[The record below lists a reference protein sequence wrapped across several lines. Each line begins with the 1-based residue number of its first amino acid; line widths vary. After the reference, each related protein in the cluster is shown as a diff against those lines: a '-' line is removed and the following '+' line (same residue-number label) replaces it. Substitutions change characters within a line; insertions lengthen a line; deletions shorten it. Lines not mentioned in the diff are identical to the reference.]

1 MARRRDDTTSPLRG
15 AIAAMTR
22 DNIIGIDGGLPW
34 HYSDDLKRFKQRT
47 MGSAI
52 IMGRVTWD
60 SIGQRQLAGRRNIV
74 ISRSALPGVEHYND
88 IHQALDACLDQDL
101 WVIGGGQI
109 YRASMPWLNLLDIT
123 LVPDVIDRKA
133 VVRFP
138 EIDPR
143 CWTVVEESIL
153 PGISGLTNTVYHRID
168 SDQAAE

>member
-1 MARRRDDTTSPLRG
+1 VNKQRLDMPSPLRG

-34 HYSDDLKRFKQRT
+34 RYSDDLKRFKQRT

-60 SIGQRQLAGRRNIV
+60 SIGQRQLSGRRNIV
-74 ISRSALPGVEHYND
+74 ISRSTLPDVEHYND
-88 IHQALDACLDQDL
+88 VHQAFDACQDQDL

-123 LVPDVIDRKA
+123 YVPDVIRRQD
-133 VVRFP
+133 VIRFP
-138 EIDPR
+138 RIDPS
-143 CWTVVEESIL
+143 CWTAVEEQVL
-153 PGISGLTNTVYHRID
+153 PGDSGLTNIIYHRSD
-168 SDQAAE
+168 SD